1 MEVCMTLILRLLLK
15 AAPLIFFFL
24 AARALK
30 EMLRASQYGR
40 GAGSEGAPPYGKDFP
55 GAGGSSGRRGKDPY
69 EVLGCAPSS
78 SNEEIK
84 SKYRELLGKYHPDRF
99 IGQKLDEEFIQ
110 LASRKFQEIQEAY
123 EKIRRVRKF

>member
-1 MEVCMTLILRLLLK
+1 MEDWMTLILRLLLK

-24 AARALK
+24 VARALK

-40 GAGSEGAPPYGKDFP
+40 GAGSEDAPPFGKDFS
-55 GAGGSSGRRGKDPY
+55 GSGGSSGRRVKDPY
-69 EVLGCAPSS
+69 TVLGCTPSS

-123 EKIRRVRKF
+123 EKIRQIRRF